1 LRKGGEQLNR
11 VYILLTAFLFF
22 VLLFY
27 AGELSQKAKIKH
39 GAAMTMQGVLVMGD
53 GQIYLVGDD
62 VVSKEEVESVSI
74 NEVIGRYGSVAKL
87 DIQNLSFFKRLQ
99 TGDRVKIWYTEV
111 QESFPSKIQVL
122 KLEVL

>member
-1 LRKGGEQLNR
+1 
-11 VYILLTAFLFF
+11 
-22 VLLFY
+22 
-27 AGELSQKAKIKH
+27 
-39 GAAMTMQGVLVMGD
+39 MQGMLVMGN

-62 VVSKEEVESVSI
+62 DVSKEEVESVSI

-122 KLEVL
+122 KLEVR

>member
-1 LRKGGEQLNR
+1 MNR
-11 VYILLTAFLFF
+11 VYIVLTAFLFF

-27 AGELSQKAKIKH
+27 AGELSQKAKINH
-39 GAAMTMQGVLVMGD
+39 GAMTMQGMLVMGD

-62 VVSKEEVESVSI
+62 VVSKEEVGGVSV

-87 DIQNLSFFKRLQ
+87 DIQNLSFFKRLE

>member
-1 LRKGGEQLNR
+1 MNR
-11 VYILLTAFLFF
+11 VYILLTALLFF
-22 VLLFY
+22 ILLFY
-27 AGELSQKAKIKH
+27 AGELSQKAKINH
-39 GAAMTMQGVLVMGD
+39 GAMTMQGMLVMGN

-62 VVSKEEVESVSI
+62 DVSKEEVESVSI

-87 DIQNLSFFKRLQ
+87 DIQNHSFFKRLQ

-122 KLEVL
+122 KLEAL

>member
-1 LRKGGEQLNR
+1 MRKGGEQLNR
-11 VYILLTAFLFF
+11 VYILLTALLFF
-22 VLLFY
+22 ILLFY
-27 AGELSQKAKIKH
+27 AGELSQKAKINH
-39 GAAMTMQGVLVMGD
+39 GAMTMQGVLVMGN
-53 GQIYLVGDD
+53 GQIYLVGDEG
-62 VVSKEEVESVSI
+62 VSKEEVEGVSI

-122 KLEVL
+122 KLEVR

>member
-1 LRKGGEQLNR
+1 MKR
-11 VYILLTAFLFF
+11 VYILLTALLFF

-27 AGELSQKAKIKH
+27 AGELSQKAKIKQ
-39 GAAMTMQGVLVMGD
+39 GAMTMQGMLVMGN

-62 VVSKEEVESVSI
+62 DVSKEEVESVAI
-74 NEVIGRYGSVAKL
+74 NEVTGRYGSVAKL

-111 QESFPSKIQVL
+111 QESFPSKVQVL
-122 KLEVL
+122 KLEVR